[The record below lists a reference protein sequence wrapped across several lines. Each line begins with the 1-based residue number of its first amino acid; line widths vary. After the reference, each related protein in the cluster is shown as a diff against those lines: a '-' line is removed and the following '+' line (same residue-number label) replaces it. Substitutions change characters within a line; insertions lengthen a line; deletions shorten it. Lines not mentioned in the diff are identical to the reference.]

1 MKWIGQHIF
10 DFVSRFRNDIYVDK
24 KLHDASGSPGATGK
38 TLTTD
43 GSNLSWADATYT
55 HNQSTASAT
64 WTITHNLNKFPS
76 VTVIDSGDSVVQGE
90 ILYNSAN
97 QLTLTFYAGGVAS
110 AFSGKAYLN

>member
-1 MKWIGQHIF
+1 MLFNWKKYPKQNKL
-10 DFVSRFRNDIYVDK
+10 DSRDTIIISK
-24 KLHDASGSPGATGK
+24 P
-38 TLTTD
+38 D
-43 GSNLSWADATYT
+43 GSTKNLTINALKGTPTYS
-55 HNQSTASAT
+55 HNQSAASAT

-97 QLTLTFYAGGVAS
+97 QLTLTFFAGGVAS

>member
-1 MKWIGQHIF
+1 MLFNWKKYPKQNKL
-10 DFVSRFRNDIYVDK
+10 DSRDTIIISK
-24 KLHDASGSPGATGK
+24 P
-38 TLTTD
+38 D
-43 GSNLSWADATYT
+43 GSTKNLTIDALKGTPTYS
-55 HNQSTASAT
+55 HNQSAASAT

-97 QLTLTFYAGGVAS
+97 QLTLTFFAGGVES

>member
-10 DFVSRFRNDIYVDK
+10 DFVSRFKNDVYVDK
-24 KLHDASGSPGATGK
+24 KLHDASGSAGATGK

-43 GSNLSWADATYT
+43 GSTLSWTDATYT
-55 HNQSTASAT
+55 HNQSAASAT

-97 QLTLTFYAGGVAS
+97 QLTLTFYAGGGTS

>member
-1 MKWIGQHIF
+1 MNVNWKKYPKQNKL
-10 DFVSRFRNDIYVDK
+10 DSRDTIIISK
-24 KLHDASGSPGATGK
+24 P
-38 TLTTD
+38 D
-43 GSNLSWADATYT
+43 GSTKNLTVNALKGTPTYS
-55 HNQSTASAT
+55 HNQSAASAT

-97 QLTLTFYAGGVAS
+97 QLTLTFYAGGGTS

>member
-1 MKWIGQHIF
+1 MIF
-10 DFVSRFRNDIYVDK
+10 NWKKYPKQSKLDSRDSIIISK
-24 KLHDASGSPGATGK
+24 P
-38 TLTTD
+38 D
-43 GSNLSWADATYT
+43 GSTKNLTVSALKGTPNYT
-55 HNQSTASAT
+55 HTQSAASAT

-97 QLTLTFYAGGVAS
+97 QLTLTFYAGGSTS

>member
-1 MKWIGQHIF
+1 MIF
-10 DFVSRFRNDIYVDK
+10 NWKKYPKQEKLNSRDTIIISK
-24 KLHDASGSPGATGK
+24 P
-38 TLTTD
+38 D
-43 GSNLSWADATYT
+43 GSTKNLTVNALKGTPTYT
-55 HNQSTASAT
+55 HNQSAASAT

-97 QLTLTFYAGGVAS
+97 QLTLTFYAGGSTS

>member
-1 MKWIGQHIF
+1 MIF
-10 DFVSRFRNDIYVDK
+10 NWKKYPKQEKLSSRDTIIISK
-24 KLHDASGSPGATGK
+24 P
-38 TLTTD
+38 D
-43 GSNLSWADATYT
+43 GSTKNLTVNALKGTPTYT
-55 HNQSTASAT
+55 HTQSAASAT

-97 QLTLTFYAGGVAS
+97 QLTLTFYAGGGTS

>member
-10 DFVSRFRNDIYVDK
+10 DLVSRFRNDIYIEK
-24 KLHDASGSPGATGK
+24 KLVDSSGSSGAAGK
-38 TLTTD
+38 ILTTD
-43 GSNLSWADATYT
+43 GSVLSWADATYT
-55 HNQSTASAT
+55 HTQSSASAT

-97 QLTLTFYAGGVAS
+97 QLTLTFYAGGGTS

>member
-1 MKWIGQHIF
+1 MIF
-10 DFVSRFRNDIYVDK
+10 NWKKYPKQSKLDSRDSIIISK
-24 KLHDASGSPGATGK
+24 P
-38 TLTTD
+38 D
-43 GSNLSWADATYT
+43 GSTKNLTVNALKGTPNYT
-55 HNQSTASAT
+55 HTQSAASAT

-97 QLTLTFYAGGVAS
+97 QLTLTFYAGGSTS

>member
-1 MKWIGQHIF
+1 MKWIGQNIF
-10 DFVSRFRNDIYVDK
+10 DFISRFRSDVYVDK
-24 KLHDASGSPGATGK
+24 KFHDASGSAGAAGK
-38 TLTTD
+38 ILTTD
-43 GSNLSWADATYT
+43 GSALSWADATFT
-55 HNQSTASAT
+55 HTQSSASAT

>member
-1 MKWIGQHIF
+1 MLFNWKKYPKQNKL
-10 DFVSRFRNDIYVDK
+10 DSRDTIIISK
-24 KLHDASGSPGATGK
+24 P
-38 TLTTD
+38 D
-43 GSNLSWADATYT
+43 GSTKNLTVNALKGTPTYS
-55 HNQSTASAT
+55 HNQSAASAT

-97 QLTLTFYAGGVAS
+97 QLTLTFYAGGSTS

>member
-1 MKWIGQHIF
+1 MIF
-10 DFVSRFRNDIYVDK
+10 NWKKYPKQEKLNSRDTIIISK
-24 KLHDASGSPGATGK
+24 P
-38 TLTTD
+38 D
-43 GSNLSWADATYT
+43 GSTKNLTVNALKGTPTYT
-55 HNQSTASAT
+55 HNQSAASAT

-97 QLTLTFYAGGVAS
+97 QLTLTFFAGGVAS

>member
-1 MKWIGQHIF
+1 MIF
-10 DFVSRFRNDIYVDK
+10 NWKKYPKQEKLNSRDTIIISK
-24 KLHDASGSPGATGK
+24 P
-38 TLTTD
+38 D
-43 GSNLSWADATYT
+43 GSTKNLTINALKGTPTYT
-55 HNQSTASAT
+55 HNQSAASAT

-97 QLTLTFYAGGVAS
+97 QLTLTFYAGGSTS

>member
-1 MKWIGQHIF
+1 MIF
-10 DFVSRFRNDIYVDK
+10 NWKKYPKQSKLDSRDSIIISK
-24 KLHDASGSPGATGK
+24 P
-38 TLTTD
+38 D
-43 GSNLSWADATYT
+43 GSTKNLTVNALKGTPNYT
-55 HNQSTASAT
+55 HTQSAASAT

-97 QLTLTFYAGGVAS
+97 QLTLTFYAGGGTS

>member
-10 DFVSRFRNDIYVDK
+10 DFISRFRNDVYVDK
-24 KLHDASGSPGATGK
+24 KLHDASGSAGATGK
-38 TLTTD
+38 VLTTD
-43 GSNLSWADATYT
+43 GSSLSWQDATYT
-55 HNQSTASAT
+55 HTQSGASAT

-97 QLTLTFYAGGVAS
+97 QLTITFFAGGVES

>member
-1 MKWIGQHIF
+1 MLFNWKKYPKQNKL
-10 DFVSRFRNDIYVDK
+10 DSRDTIIISK
-24 KLHDASGSPGATGK
+24 P
-38 TLTTD
+38 D
-43 GSNLSWADATYT
+43 GSTKNLTVNALKGTPTYS
-55 HNQSTASAT
+55 HNQSAASAT

-97 QLTLTFYAGGVAS
+97 QLTLTFYAGGGTS